1 MKYIYLFIGMMSLA
15 LGCIGIVLPILPT
28 TPFLLLAGFCFAR
41 SSKRVHQWFVS
52 SKIYQK
58 HLDSFVKRRAMT
70 LKTKVCILSFASIML
85 AFPLILTDLLLLR
98 LLIIGLYC
106 FKYYYFLVKIET
118 IKAPQESM

>member
-41 SSKRVHQWFVS
+41 SSKRLHQWFVS